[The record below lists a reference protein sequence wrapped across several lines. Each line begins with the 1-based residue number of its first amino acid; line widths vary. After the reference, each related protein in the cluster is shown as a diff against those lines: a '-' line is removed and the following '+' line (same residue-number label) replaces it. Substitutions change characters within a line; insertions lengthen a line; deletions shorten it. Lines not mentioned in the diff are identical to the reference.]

1 MPLAIAQSALGRIS
15 RFHWC
20 TNVFRTLLE
29 AGTLGGQASLA
40 SGPTWLGSTG
50 GAFDVCFN
58 ALERLLWEDLNVAE
72 GSKAEVSCRPILLKN
87 SKSTST

>member
-40 SGPTWLGSTG
+40 SGQAWLGSTG
-50 GAFDVCFN
+50 GAFDVRFN
-58 ALERLLWEDLNVAE
+58 ALERLYMDAPSLA
-72 GSKAEVSCRPILLKN
+72 RLLFA
-87 SKSTST
+87 